1 VIIDALT
8 HITRDGRWFDTG
20 LDASLEALLGAMQRG
35 GVDKAVLV
43 GVPGADDDA
52 LLLDAVRAHPGRFIP
67 VAGVDVS
74 LGSGALYD
82 RLEQVKAAGFV
93 GVKLHPRLSGLPMTH
108 PKFREVTRR
117 AGQLGLCVMLCTIHR
132 PPLPA
137 LGRPVS
143 DALYEFCGACPDT
156 RIILVHGGY
165 TDVLATSELMRPLEH
180 VLLDLSLTLSR
191 FGSTSLGLDMAWL
204 FETFDRRICL
214 GSDFPETDM
223 SVIRSLLTTL
233 KKDED
238 FLLWKMS
245 ENLCTHLGLC
255 NDSLGGQHEPVP

>member
-1 VIIDALT
+1 MIIDALT

-74 LGSGALYD
+74 LGSGVLYD

-93 GVKLHPRLSGLPMTH
+93 GVKLHPRLSGLPVTH
-108 PKFREVTRR
+108 PRFREVTRR
-117 AGQLGLCVMLCTIHR
+117 AGQLGLCVMLCTVHR

-143 DALYEFCGACPDT
+143 DALYELCGACPDT

-180 VLLDLSLTLSR
+180 VLLDLSLTLTR

-214 GSDFPETDM
+214 GSDFPEGRMHNTYE
-223 SVIRSLLTTL
+223 VLRSIGI
-233 KKDED
+233 DPI
-238 FLLWKMS
+238 
-245 ENLCTHLGLC
+245 
-255 NDSLGGQHEPVP
+255 GQLHSMASNVSAFFDVQISNSCITVDKR